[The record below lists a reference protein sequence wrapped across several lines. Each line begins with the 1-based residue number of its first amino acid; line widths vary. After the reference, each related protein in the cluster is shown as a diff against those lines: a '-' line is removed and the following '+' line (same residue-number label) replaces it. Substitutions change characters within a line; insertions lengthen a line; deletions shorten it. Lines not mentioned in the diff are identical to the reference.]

1 MCPQGLPVPPPS
13 APTRPE
19 LIAESTTSAIRW
31 RGAVAA
37 EAYKLERQDLN
48 SKTDTWTLVAPRLSD
63 SDNPF
68 IPFDDAS
75 AEPGQS
81 YVYRIT
87 AYNGAGPSPPSDP
100 VKIGPLAEPSLR

>member
-1 MCPQGLPVPPPS
+1 VPPPS

-37 EAYKLERQDLN
+37 EAYKLERQDVN
-48 SKTDTWTLVAPRLSD
+48 SNRSNPDEKWTLVAPRLSD

-68 IPFDDAS
+68 KPFDDIS
-75 AEPGQS
+75 AEPGRS

-100 VKIGPLAEPSLR
+100 VKIGPPAEPSLR